1 MWSRMQWKNLF
12 FYIWNEVFSTRKWPV
27 FRENTSFQTLTSRGF
42 ILLHGSA
49 QIFVLETSSS
59 RIQWF
64 NLPLFMITLE
74 KWTPIES
81 AMAFWIITLLFHELN
96 EQKYLNQ
103 YKCVLQGLHFL
114 ELIHDCLD
122 LQSIPVSEK
131 KNIMNDIHISLPPPC
146 WKDELR
152 LNPWIIT
159 SFPLAPST
167 NENKYLNRN
176 QECT

>member
-1 MWSRMQWKNLF
+1 MWSRMQWKNFIFLHLKWSIFYEKCEKRLHFKRLRPEASFFCMVQLEYLF
-12 FYIWNEVFSTRKWPV
+12 LK
-27 FRENTSFQTLTSRGF
+27 
-42 ILLHGSA
+42 LLLPAS
-49 QIFVLETSSS
+49 
-59 RIQWF
+59 
-64 NLPLFMITLE
+64 NPPLFMTTLE

-81 AMAFWIITLLFHELN
+81 AMAFWMITLLFHELN
-96 EQKYLNQ
+96 EQKYLNK

-131 KNIMNDIHISLPPPC
+131 KNINDIHIPLPPPC